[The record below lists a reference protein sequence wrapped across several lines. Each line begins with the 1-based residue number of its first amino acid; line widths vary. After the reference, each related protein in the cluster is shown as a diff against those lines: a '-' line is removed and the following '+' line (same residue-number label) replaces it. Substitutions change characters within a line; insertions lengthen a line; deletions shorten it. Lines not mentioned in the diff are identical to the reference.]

1 MCISVYD
8 SKKDLIFCLQNFGP
22 CSSSI
27 PTIGTSSEMMN
38 QAQLEFNSLG
48 QAVEMVV
55 NNPMDVMLRRTISAP
70 VSIPHAFL
78 DSSSLNVSVNLFTRF
93 PPECDSFTS
102 FYLTNSKKI
111 QQIQH
116 LTWEDEMQNL
126 YCSME

>member
-1 MCISVYD
+1 
-8 SKKDLIFCLQNFGP
+8 
-22 CSSSI
+22 
-27 PTIGTSSEMMN
+27 
-38 QAQLEFNSLG
+38 
-48 QAVEMVV
+48 MVV